1 MRDLV
6 RSEFR
11 KLCTTRTVYGL
22 LAGAVALV
30 VVAAIGT
37 VHDTGVATLSG
48 PLHAAVFMH
57 VLPFVLPVFLLA
69 LGIRAITEEFRFG
82 SIVPTLLASPDRRRM
97 IFAKLAVM
105 TGAAVVF
112 VAATSAVA
120 IGLGTTLAV
129 AKGASI
135 TVVIAPL
142 AAMIGKLLGVA
153 ALWAGIGL
161 GVGLVVKHQV
171 AAAVGALIWLFVGE
185 QLVGALASGIARF
198 LPAHAA
204 NGVFSVQ
211 AGLLAPLAAT
221 VVLVAW
227 TVGALIAGTIV
238 MERRDVA

>member
-11 KLCTTRTVYGL
+11 KLRTTRTVYGL

-37 VHDTGVATLSG
+37 VHDTAIATLSG
-48 PLHAAVFMH
+48 PLHEAVFMH
-57 VLPFVLPVFLLA
+57 VLPFVLPVFLLS
-69 LGIRAITEEFRFG
+69 LGIRAITEEFRYG
-82 SIVPTLLASPDRRRM
+82 SIVPTLLASPDRRRVL
-97 IFAKLAVM
+97 IAKLTVM
-105 TGAAVVF
+105 TGTAVVF
-112 VAATSAVA
+112 VVATSAVA
-120 IGLGTTLAV
+120 IGLGTALAV

-135 TVVIAPL
+135 TVEIAPL

-161 GVGLVVKHQV
+161 GVGVVVKHQV

-185 QLVGALASGIARF
+185 QLIGALASGVAKF

-211 AGLLAPLAAT
+211 AGLLAPTAAG
-221 VVLVAW
+221 VVLVIW
-227 TVGALIAGTIV
+227 TAGALIAGAAV
-238 MERRDVA
+238 MQRRDVA